1 MKNQDIK
8 FENLHLSESGVRK
21 ALGFLE
27 ADIMEIIWENGELS
41 VREVFDIIKDKRDI
55 AYTTVMTTMDRLYK
69 KGILSRKK
77 IVKGYSYWPK
87 VTEKKLEK
95 HIIRET
101 FKGLFSDMKE
111 PVMSYFANPEEPEDI
126 EIIKRFATIIG
137 ELQKEQDKN
146 DGNN

>member
-1 MKNQDIK
+1 MKEQDIK
-8 FENLHLSESGVRK
+8 LENIHLSGSGIRK

-27 ADIMEIIWENGELS
+27 ADIMEIIWEKGKLS
-41 VREVFDIIKDKRDI
+41 VREVFEIIKNKRDI

-77 IVKGYSYWPK
+77 IVKGYTYWPK
-87 VTEKKLEK
+87 VTEKRLEK

-101 FKGLFSDMKE
+101 LKGLFSDMKE
-111 PVMSYFANPEEPEDI
+111 PVMSYFANSEEPEDI
-126 EIIKRFATIIG
+126 EIIKSFATIID

>member
-8 FENLHLSESGVRK
+8 FENLHLSESGIRK

-27 ADIMEIIWENGELS
+27 ADIMEIIWGKGELS

-77 IVKGYSYWPK
+77 IVKGYNYWPK
-87 VTEKKLEK
+87 VTEKRLEK

-101 FKGLFSDMKE
+101 LKGLFSDMKE
-111 PVMSYFANPEEPEDI
+111 PLMSYFANPEDPEDL
-126 EIIKRFATIIG
+126 EVVRKFSHIIA
-137 ELQKEQDKN
+137 ELEQDKN
-146 DGNN
+146 NENP

>member
-1 MKNQDIK
+1 MKKQDIK
-8 FENLHLSESGVRK
+8 FDNLHISESGIRK

-27 ADIMEIIWENGELS
+27 ADIMDIIWEKGKIS
-41 VREVFDIIKDKRDI
+41 VRDVFEIIKNRRDI

-77 IVKGYSYWPK
+77 ILKGYIYRAK
-87 VTEKKLEK
+87 ITEETLEK

-101 FKGLFSDMKE
+101 LRGLFFDMKE
-111 PVMSYFANPEEPEDI
+111 PLMSYFANPKEPEDMEVI
-126 EIIKRFATIIG
+126 KTFSHIID

-146 DGNN
+146 NEHN

>member
-77 IVKGYSYWPK
+77 IVKGYSYWPE
-87 VTEKKLEK
+87 VTEKKTGK
-95 HIIRET
+95 T
-101 FKGLFSDMKE
+101 YNKG
-111 PVMSYFANPEEPEDI
+111 NI
-126 EIIKRFATIIG
+126 
-137 ELQKEQDKN
+137 
-146 DGNN
+146 